1 MVKTENG
8 TMFRLHVNYLY
19 ISSLVTGLKDSAMY
33 SSCLGQVHVHGN
45 LFSGQVIRQVCGL
58 SN

>member
-19 ISSLVTGLKDSAMY
+19 ISSLVTGLKDSAVY
-33 SSCLGQVHVHGN
+33 SSCLGQVHGN
-45 LFSGQVIRQVCGL
+45 FFSGQVIRQVCGL